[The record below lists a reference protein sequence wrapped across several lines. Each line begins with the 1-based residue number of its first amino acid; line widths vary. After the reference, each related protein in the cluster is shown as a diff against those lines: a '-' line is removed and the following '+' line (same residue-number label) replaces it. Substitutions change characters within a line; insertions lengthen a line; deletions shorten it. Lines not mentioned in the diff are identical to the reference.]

1 MPITELNLCS
11 KISRFRCQP
20 SRLVESAY
28 GIFLHR
34 FESCYKQIS
43 ISFHKNLSVSVVWWA
58 ALRGQ
63 MLLGAVVEK
72 HVYLTFLKVAFFLF
86 SLAHFECVT
95 SALHYLV
102 REHCHGHASR
112 ECLPFW
118 EKVVP
123 LGQKRPGK
131 YAFPVQKALLLCVG
145 VQQHG
150 TPFHPWREENSTTD

>member
-1 MPITELNLCS
+1 M
-11 KISRFRCQP
+11 
-20 SRLVESAY
+20 
-28 GIFLHR
+28 
-34 FESCYKQIS
+34 
-43 ISFHKNLSVSVVWWA
+43 VWWA

-112 ECLPFW
+112 ECLPF
-118 EKVVP
+118 
-123 LGQKRPGK
+123 
-131 YAFPVQKALLLCVG
+131 
-145 VQQHG
+145 
-150 TPFHPWREENSTTD
+150 

>member
-112 ECLPFW
+112 ECLPF
-118 EKVVP
+118 
-123 LGQKRPGK
+123 
-131 YAFPVQKALLLCVG
+131 
-145 VQQHG
+145 
-150 TPFHPWREENSTTD
+150 